1 MLAWPWDAQNLC
13 PEVNP
18 WGCLESSLGGFF
30 PMLFWNHFP
39 MICEETSRLKTSSLS
54 MILWGSR
61 ISSCLLLTVMPKL
74 WGFPWR
80 TVEMCPI
87 FDKIPYIL
95 NLMSEQLHHLLAPTE
110 TSSFLRVLSLPEIH
124 SMILFLLLLFPTLFG
139 LGCLLSMV
147 LSSLSKLILPPL

>member
-18 WGCLESSLGGFF
+18 WGCLESSLRGFF

-39 MICEETSRLKTSSLS
+39 MICEETNCLKTSSLS
-54 MILWGSR
+54 MILWGSW

-110 TSSFLRVLSLPEIH
+110 TSSFLRVLSLLKSIQWC
-124 SMILFLLLLFPTLFG
+124 SF
-139 LGCLLSMV
+139 CSY
-147 LSSLSKLILPPL
+147 SSLPSSGWGVCSPWYSVVYPN